1 MASSFLTLA
10 REDEVDDIDND
21 KDDDASEQVQ
31 EELEWWSEAGSL
43 AGLSLTSPFS
53 LSRNEQLPHQGGREG
68 FSLPPASSLSS
79 LSYLQYPSPVS
90 QPNPSKYPTGAA
102 SSSSTS
108 TGTCTSSTSGT
119 GTWSSST
126 STNMCLKY
134 S

>member
-10 REDEVDDIDND
+10 REDEVDDIDIDVDDD

-43 AGLSLTSPFS
+43 AGLSLTSPLS
-53 LSRNEQLPHQGGREG
+53 LSRNNQLPHQGGREG

-90 QPNPSKYPTGAA
+90 QPNPSKYPPGAA

-108 TGTCTSSTSGT
+108 TGTNLKHGV
-119 GTWSSST
+119 
-126 STNMCLKY
+126 CLM
-134 S
+134 